1 MKMPVPCG
9 RDKVLSSAVSWSL
22 PKYISAHVG
31 LLLKILLWLPSDRS
45 IETERLTLALVLCPE
60 LDLTYLWLH
69 LPTLPHLLPVTQPP
83 EAYLKPTVPTTCLF
97 LSVPPPISLLT
108 HDLSALQR
116 PAQIPHCP
124 LKSHHPHSVQEGT
137 PGTPSPGSRAASSEA
152 NLSPSPRHIP
162 IHEERA

>member
-1 MKMPVPCG
+1 MPVPCG

-22 PKYISAHVG
+22 PKCISAHVG

-83 EAYLKPTVPTTCLF
+83 ETYCAHHPPRLF
-97 LSVPPPISLLT
+97 LSVPPPISLPT

-124 LKSHHPHSVQEGT
+124 PQVPPPSFCPGGHS
-137 PGTPSPGSRAASSEA
+137 
-152 NLSPSPRHIP
+152 RHSQP
-162 IHEERA
+162 WLHCL

>member
-22 PKYISAHVG
+22 PKCISAHVG

-69 LPTLPHLLPVTQPP
+69 LPTASLILLESQLRTGEFAHEQ
-83 EAYLKPTVPTTCLF
+83 AR
-97 LSVPPPISLLT
+97 LSCSVS
-108 HDLSALQR
+108 DGSA
-116 PAQIPHCP
+116 
-124 LKSHHPHSVQEGT
+124 
-137 PGTPSPGSRAASSEA
+137 
-152 NLSPSPRHIP
+152 
-162 IHEERA
+162 